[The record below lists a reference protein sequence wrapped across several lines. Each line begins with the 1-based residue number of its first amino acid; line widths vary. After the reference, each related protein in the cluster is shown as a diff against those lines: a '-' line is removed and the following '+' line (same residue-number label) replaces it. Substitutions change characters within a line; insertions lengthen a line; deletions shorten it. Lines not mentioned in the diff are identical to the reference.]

1 MAIFETE
8 WVKERF
14 GMWEEM
20 QAGKNAIYIRLK
32 YYGTKEVENSILHT
46 T

>member
-20 QAGKNAIYIRLK
+20 
-32 YYGTKEVENSILHT
+32 
-46 T
+46 